1 MSTWTKF
8 AGRKLAC
15 RSCETKLRLHST
27 STLLLALAAL
37 TASLLTI
44 KMVGF
49 NSTSVVVVFGYLV
62 FLGLCGLAIPFEI
75 RDVD

>member
-1 MSTWTKF
+1 MSTWSKF
-8 AGRKLAC
+8 ASRKLAC
-15 RSCETKLRLHST
+15 RNCETKLRLHST

-44 KMVGF
+44 KIVGF

-62 FLGLCGLAIPFEI
+62 VLGLCGLVIPVEV